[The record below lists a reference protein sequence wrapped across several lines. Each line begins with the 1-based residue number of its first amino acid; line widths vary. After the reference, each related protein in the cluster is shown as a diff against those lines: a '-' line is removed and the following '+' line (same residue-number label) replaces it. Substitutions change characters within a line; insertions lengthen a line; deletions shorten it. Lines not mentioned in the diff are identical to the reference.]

1 MQSSQKGL
9 SLVELMVAMVIGLF
23 LIAGVSKIFLDSK
36 KTYSFQQSLARIQEN
51 GRMALE
57 FLGRDIRMAG
67 FTGCVRNET
76 PPFPIPPT
84 LTNTLNG
91 STTLNYD
98 FSRGVRGYD
107 VGTSVP
113 TDLSA
118 LSPAPLAN
126 TDVLVLKG
134 PLGDG
139 VKVVQNNNS
148 AQLFAEDKGVEAG
161 ACSNGTARIS
171 GICQGDILMVSDCTK
186 ARIFQAGNIQ
196 QTGQPNEFNLTHP
209 ASGTPGNADS
219 SWGGASAS
227 DAEKFGPDAEIIKMN
242 TVYYYIAN
250 GAGGQPSLY
259 QQIGP
264 PSLTNPAREI
274 LEGVENLQ
282 LLYGRDT
289 GTDFVPDQYDTAT
302 AVTSASAWDKVG
314 AIRVQLLMRSIEDNV
329 TDAAQPISFN
339 GGSVNSVEPTDRRLR
354 HVFVSTIGVRAK
366 MP

>member
-9 SLVELMVAMVIGLF
+9 SLIELMVAMVVGL
-23 LIAGVSKIFLDSK
+23 LLVAGVSKIFLEGK

-67 FTGCVRNET
+67 YTGCASGDYSSM
-76 PPFPIPPT
+76 
-84 LTNTLNG
+84 TNTLNS
-91 STTLNYD
+91 STLINYD

-107 VGTSVP
+107 VGVSVP
-113 TDLSA
+113 ADLSA
-118 LSPAPLAN
+118 LNPAPLAN
-126 TDVLVLKG
+126 TDVLILKG
-134 PLGDG
+134 PFGDG
-139 VKVVQNNNS
+139 VKVVRNNSS

-171 GICQGDILMVSDCTK
+171 GICQGDILMVADCTK
-186 ARIFQAGNIQ
+186 ARIFQATNIQ
-196 QTGQPNEFNLTHP
+196 QTGQPNEFNLTHA
-209 ASGTPGNADS
+209 ASGTPGNATS
-219 SWGGASAS
+219 SWGGASAPDS
-227 DAEKFGPDAEIIKMN
+227 EKFGTDSEIIKMS
-242 TVYYYIAN
+242 TVYYYIAT
-250 GAGGQPSLY
+250 GANGQPALWQSTVPGST
-259 QQIGP
+259 Q
-264 PSLTNPAREI
+264 EI

-302 AVTSASAWDKVG
+302 AVTTAAAWAKVG
-314 AIRVQLLMRSIEDNV
+314 AIRVQLLMRSIEDNITGAV
-329 TDAAQPISFN
+329 QPYSFN
-339 GGSVNSVEPTDRRLR
+339 GSSVTPTDKRLR